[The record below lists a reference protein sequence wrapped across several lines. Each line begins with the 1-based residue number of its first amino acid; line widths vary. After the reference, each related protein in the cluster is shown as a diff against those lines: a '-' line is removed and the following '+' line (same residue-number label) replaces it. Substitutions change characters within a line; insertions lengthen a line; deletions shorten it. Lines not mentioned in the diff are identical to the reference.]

1 MKVSSVQ
8 KWPWKN
14 ILVCVGWLLL
24 VVGVAPGAYILM
36 RLGNTH
42 SEKPL
47 SVPVSLKQGEFTS
60 PTFTADGSRDYLI
73 DLTWDLF
80 PARQTSVDLDWKVV
94 ADNGSVVQQGS
105 FNNLLRGANTIRLGS
120 YKPNPGQRERI
131 VLNVHA
137 DVDQGGA
144 HAKLDVG
151 PMESWLGLAN
161 DLPFVSGWAFLVAGP
176 GVLLLL
182 GLAVVGG
189 FRRRKVGIAA

>member
-1 MKVSSVQ
+1 VSTLK

-14 ILVCVGWLLL
+14 ILVCAGWLLL
-24 VVGVAPGAYILM
+24 VVGIMPGAYILV

-60 PTFTADGSRDYLI
+60 PAFTAGSGGDYLV

-105 FNNLLRGANTIRLGS
+105 FNNMLRGANTIRLGS
-120 YKPNPGQRERI
+120 YKPNPGQHEQVI
-131 VLNVHA
+131 LNVHA
-137 DVDQGGA
+137 DVNQGGA

-151 PMESWLGLAN
+151 PAESWVGLAS
-161 DLPFVSGWAFLVAGP
+161 DIPFAAGWAFVVAGP
-176 GVLLLL
+176 GILLLL
-182 GLAVVGG
+182 GIAVVGG
-189 FRRRKVGIAA
+189 IRRKKSGIAV

>member
-1 MKVSSVQ
+1 VK

-14 ILVCVGWLLL
+14 ILVCVGWFLL
-24 VVGVAPGAYILM
+24 VVGIIPGTYILV
-36 RLGNTH
+36 RLGSAH

-47 SVPVSLKQGEFTS
+47 SVAVSLKQGEFTS
-60 PTFTADGSRDYLI
+60 PTFTAGGGDDYLI

-105 FNNLLRGANTIRLGS
+105 FNNLLRGANTIRLGT
-120 YKPNPGQRERI
+120 YKPNPGQREKV
-131 VLNVHA
+131 VLNVHE

-151 PMESWLGLAN
+151 PAESWLGLAN
-161 DLPFVSGWAFLVAGP
+161 DIPFAAGWAFLVAGP
-176 GVLLLL
+176 AMLLLL
-182 GLAVVGG
+182 GIAVVGTI
-189 FRRRKVGIAA
+189 RRKRTGSAA